1 MISDDDDDE
10 INSLQENPDE
20 DNSALSEFSSVS
32 SDDDND
38 QDFSVVRANGQI
50 NKKKLVKPKISPHS
64 PPPPLWGFTCDYCE
78 QTFKAK
84 QGLTRHVQSHIE
96 SSVPWKCDVGPCSYA
111 VSSKIKLNL
120 HKHQAHNIPIPLS
133 KSDSAP
139 EKKNRA
145 KDVKTALAISDFS
158 CFCGATF
165 STVFSLRAHKK

>member
-10 INSLQENPDE
+10 ENPEE
-20 DNSALSEFSSVS
+20 DNSALSEFSSVN
-32 SDDDND
+32 SDDDKD
-38 QDFSVVRANGQI
+38 QDFSVVRANGHV
-50 NKKKLVKPKISPHS
+50 KKKKPLRPKISPRS
-64 PPPPLWGFTCDYCE
+64 PTPPPLWGFTCDYCE

-120 HKHQAHNIPIPLS
+120 HKLQAHNIPIPLS

-139 EKKNRA
+139 EKKNRQ
-145 KDVKTALAISDFS
+145 KDVKTALVISEFS